1 MAYYVRKIA
10 RAKWALLEQD
20 AENIIENYKADTIA
34 NDMKTQGNTLSLW
47 RVESMDKKDI
57 DPVIV
62 INSLLGDTISKIDL
76 IFIPEDMIRDFALK
90 QKDGN
95 TVVSKDCNLHYD
107 IVSLTVK
114 KHILFAKDV
123 VLKIFA
129 LEEARSKS
137 DTADEQPSLIKRYNE
152 ETQFVM
158 VDQWIQSGE
167 ININQLK
174 DRQKEALLKWREKK
188 NRAS

>member
-95 TVVSKDCNLHYD
+95 TVVSKYCNLHYD

-114 KHILFAKDV
+114 SIFFLLRMLS
-123 VLKIFA
+123 LKYLHLRKLA
-129 LEEARSKS
+129 LK
-137 DTADEQPSLIKRYNE
+137 
-152 ETQFVM
+152 V
-158 VDQWIQSGE
+158 IQRMS
-167 ININQLK
+167 NH
-174 DRQKEALLKWREKK
+174 R
-188 NRAS
+188 

>member
-1 MAYYVRKIA
+1 
-10 RAKWALLEQD
+10 
-20 AENIIENYKADTIA
+20 
-34 NDMKTQGNTLSLW
+34 MKTQGNTLSLW

-95 TVVSKDCNLHYD
+95 TVVSKYCNLHYD